1 MLLMSEVLEV
11 LGHDT
16 KVLAK
21 IIKVG
26 HGRLKCFFDR
36 VDFLHGDDR
45 IFADV

>member
-1 MLLMSEVLEV
+1 LVV
-11 LGHDT
+11 LGHDI

-26 HGRLKCFFDR
+26 HDRLKCFFDS

-45 IFADV
+45 NFADV